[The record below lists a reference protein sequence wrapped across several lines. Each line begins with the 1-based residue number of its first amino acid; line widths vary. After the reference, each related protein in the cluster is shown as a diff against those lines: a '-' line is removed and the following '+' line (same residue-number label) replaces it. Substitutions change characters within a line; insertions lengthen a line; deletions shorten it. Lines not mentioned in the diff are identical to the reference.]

1 VWDYIFLVDNALSYA
16 EIKKQWM
23 VLRDNFFTLDGN
35 ECNKIGVS
43 YSGFRNQ
50 PGQKCNE
57 PQNTCL
63 ASQIKDYWDVSIF
76 QLNLYLFKK
85 IFFTFKKDYAFG
97 LSILLIM

>member
-1 VWDYIFLVDNALSYA
+1 VDPNVDFINYFHQHHWYVGLHFLLDNALSYA
-16 EIKKQWM
+16 EMKKQWM
-23 VLRDNFFTLDGN
+23 ILRDNFFTLDGN
-35 ECNKIGVS
+35 ECNKIGIS

-76 QLNLYLFKK
+76 
-85 IFFTFKKDYAFG
+85 D
-97 LSILLIM
+97 